1 MNKCALGLYVLR
13 FRKDR
18 FYLLYLMRDAVAL
31 EGGGRGD

>member
-1 MNKCALGLYVLR
+1 MNKCALGLYVLS

-18 FYLLYLMRDAVAL
+18 FCLIYLMRDAVAL